1 MSRLFAVVLTVGLAW
16 VVIVVS
22 TDGQVAL
29 GPGLLA
35 LALAL
40 GVATAAGE
48 IMARIHLPRVSGYL
62 LTGMLFGPHVAN
74 AITTPIVRELHPINN
89 LAVAM
94 IAFIAGLEM
103 NVRRLRPRLPEI
115 FKVGTVLLVLLY
127 AGLFVGI
134 WVAWPWLAVG
144 PEFTGVQRLAAAGLM
159 TIVVVSFSPTVT
171 ISILT
176 ETRAAGPLAELTL
189 AVVVAGDLILIVLFT
204 LMMDAAHV
212 AFGGSR
218 DVGVLIGLSWEIL
231 GSLTIG
237 AAAGWLFALYLNRS
251 GRELPVAFVAFCA
264 LLAVAAGLWHLEALL
279 AALAAGLVVEN
290 VAPWRGDQLKHAVER
305 GALPVLIVFF
315 AAAGASLQLDAL
327 AALGIVAIA
336 VSIGRMLSIWI
347 SMTAA
352 TRYAKTAKPIA
363 GLAWMGFVSQAG
375 VTLGLT
381 LIVAA
386 EFPGWGTRMQ
396 TLMVALIAIHELI
409 GPVLFRTA
417 LERAGEIGKEQG
429 ELLDT

>member
-16 VVIVVS
+16 VVIAVS
-22 TDGQVAL
+22 TAGQVSP

-35 LALAL
+35 LAVAL
-40 GVATAAGE
+40 GVATAVGE
-48 IMARIHLPRVSGYL
+48 LMARIHLPRVSGYL

-74 AITTPIVRELHPINN
+74 VITAPIVGELHPINN

-103 NVRRLRPRLPEI
+103 NVWKLRPRLPEM
-115 FKVGTVLLVLLY
+115 FKVGAVLLALVY
-127 AGLFVGI
+127 AGLFAGI
-134 WVAWPWLAVG
+134 WIAWPWLAIG
-144 PEFTGVQRLAAAGLM
+144 PDLAGAQRLAAAGVM

-176 ETRAAGPLAELTL
+176 ETRAAGPLSELTL
-189 AVVVAGDLILIVLFT
+189 AVVVAADLILIVLFT
-204 LMMDAAHV
+204 LMMEAAHV

-218 DVGVLIGLSWEIL
+218 DVAVLIGLSWEIL

-237 AAAGWLFALYLNRS
+237 MAAGWLFALYLNRS
-251 GRELPVAFVAFCA
+251 GREIPVVFVAFCA
-264 LLAVAAGLWHLEALL
+264 LIAAAAGLWHLEALL

-290 VAPWRGDQLKHAVER
+290 VAPRRGDQLKHAVER
-305 GALPVLIVFF
+305 GAKPVLVVFF
-315 AAAGASLQLDAL
+315 ATAGASLQLDAL
-327 AALGIVAIA
+327 AALGLVAIA
-336 VSIGRMLSIWI
+336 VAAVRMLLIW
-347 SMTAA
+347 SAMAAA
-352 TRYAKTAKPIA
+352 TRYANTARPIA
-363 GLAWMGFVSQAG
+363 GLVWMGFVSQAG

-396 TLMVALIAIHELI
+396 TIMVALIAVHELI

-417 LERAGEIGKEQG
+417 LERAGEIGRMDADG
-429 ELLDT
+429 